1 MAARLLVCV
10 PLDKDALYK
19 LKSEPVLI
27 QFVLRELNFVALEY
41 SLRKM
46 MFKSLKKCFVY
57 ITDCALT
64 PSLSRI
70 SLRISLS
77 ARSNVYVRGRC
88 CPLPVFSPPNVE
100 KTCLQG
106 WISSSICRCHCQ
118 TSLMKSSSRNT
129 TSVSCCSTHS
139 LFSHTPFPPYAAH
152 SRSQVSPLL
161 CPVWFMRSLLSTG
174 QGLIFTSRMFA
185 RLSFIDG
192 EVTPRWRLFSGW
204 VVFRDQIL
212 ITNEHVNIFF
222 TFDYLLFDEWIHGKG
237 QLLRIMFPC
246 LMMWKHSFIESCSAT
261 QQQLITHFRPQ
272 IWVSELQLQ
281 LSFMGWVF
289 SHVALEEKFRLILR
303 ETWMCVQHFMEIHI
317 QHTHIQ

>member
-152 SRSQVSPLL
+152 SSSQVSPLL
-161 CPVWFMRSLLSTG
+161 GPV
-174 QGLIFTSRMFA
+174 
-185 RLSFIDG
+185 
-192 EVTPRWRLFSGW
+192 
-204 VVFRDQIL
+204 
-212 ITNEHVNIFF
+212 
-222 TFDYLLFDEWIHGKG
+222 
-237 QLLRIMFPC
+237 
-246 LMMWKHSFIESCSAT
+246 
-261 QQQLITHFRPQ
+261 
-272 IWVSELQLQ
+272 
-281 LSFMGWVF
+281 
-289 SHVALEEKFRLILR
+289 
-303 ETWMCVQHFMEIHI
+303 
-317 QHTHIQ
+317 

>member
-1 MAARLLVCV
+1 MSTCGAGVVPCLCLALLMWRKHVYRDGFRHPSAAVT
-10 PLDKDALYK
+10 AK
-19 LKSEPVLI
+19 LHSWSHH
-27 QFVLRELNFVALEY
+27 LE
-41 SLRKM
+41 
-46 MFKSLKKCFVY
+46 
-57 ITDCALT
+57 I
-64 PSLSRI
+64 PP
-70 SLRISLS
+70 LS
-77 ARSNVYVRGRC
+77 AAAAPTPC
-88 CPLPVFSPPNVE
+88 
-100 KTCLQG
+100 
-106 WISSSICRCHCQ
+106 
-118 TSLMKSSSRNT
+118 
-129 TSVSCCSTHS
+129 
-139 LFSHTPFPPYAAH
+139 SHTPFPPYAAH
-152 SRSQVSPLL
+152 SSSQVSPLL
-161 CPVWFMRSLLSTG
+161 GPVWFMRSLLSTG